1 MKKRLLVIG
10 GVAAGPKVAAKA
22 RRGDPDMEIVVYQE
36 EDEISY
42 AGCGL
47 PYYISGVI
55 GERDDLISRTP
66 GKFALEGIRIL
77 KNRRI
82 ENIDVQNHV
91 ISGQKIGSGES
102 FTDHYDRLVIAIG
115 AYPIRPKI
123 EGIDLNHIFYL
134 RSIFDADAIFERI
147 RTENIRNMVIAGGG
161 YIGLELAESLIHR
174 GKNVTI
180 VELAPQILTLFDED
194 FAGILRQYLEKKGVK
209 VFTSE
214 GIKALRGKEGKVT
227 HVQTVLREI
236 EADAVLM
243 SLGIRPQVEL
253 AKKAGLR
260 IGETGAIWINEKME
274 TSAEGIYAAGDCVE
288 TTHLITGKKVWI
300 PLGSTANKQ
309 GRVVGVNVCGGN
321 ATFLGVMGTTVFKT
335 FDFNVAKTGLN
346 MREAEKEGFHPIQAI
361 VRGHDRAH
369 YYPGR
374 KESTLKVI
382 ADKETGRILGGQAI
396 GEGPSDKFIDILAM
410 ALHAKMTCRELGNV
424 DLAYAPP
431 FSPVLSPVIVAANVI
446 MNKLEGRVG
455 GIQASEVREKLQT
468 SKENFQVLDVR
479 EEDEVKQK
487 RIPNSTWIPYG
498 ELKKRLNELDKGKEI
513 AVHCESGLRSY
524 KACLNLQHEG
534 FKNVKN
540 IDGGMLCWCYDVE
553 SAPPSPPR
561 VWIGEGETAGFQSKC
576 RISLLGKGEGMR
588 GADPLTPLSPPGNG
602 EL

>member
-10 GVAAGPKVAAKA
+10 GVAAGPKAAAKA
-22 RRGDPDMEIVVYQE
+22 RRCDPEMEIVVYQE
-36 EDEISY
+36 EDDISY

-55 GERDDLISRTP
+55 EDREELISRTP
-66 GKFALEGIRIL
+66 GKFAQDGIKIL

-82 ENIDVQNHV
+82 EKIDLQNSTV
-91 ISGQKIGSGES
+91 TGRRVGSGET
-102 FTDHYDRLVIAIG
+102 FTDQFDRLVIATG

-123 EGIDLNHIFYL
+123 EGIDLKNVFYL
-134 RSIFDADAIFERI
+134 RSIFDADAIFGQI
-147 RTENIRNMVIAGGG
+147 RSEGIQNVAIAGGG
-161 YIGLELAESLIHR
+161 YIGLEMAESLVHL

-209 VFTSE
+209 IFTSE

-227 HVQTVLREI
+227 HVQTMGHEI
-236 EADAVLM
+236 EANGVLM

-253 AKKAGLR
+253 AKQAGLR
-260 IGETGAIWINEKME
+260 IGETGAIWVNEKME
-274 TSAEGIYAAGDCVE
+274 TSAEGVYAAGDCVE
-288 TTHLITGKKVWI
+288 TTNLKTRKKVWI

-321 ATFLGVMGTTVFKT
+321 ATFPGVMGTAIFKT

-346 MREAEKEGFHPIQAI
+346 MREAEKEGFHPVQAI
-361 VRGHDRAH
+361 VRGFDRAH

-382 ADKETGRILGGQAI
+382 ADKETGRILGVQAV
-396 GEGPSDKFIDILAM
+396 GEGSSDKFIDILAM
-410 ALHAKMTCRELGNV
+410 ALHGRMTCQQLASV

-431 FSPVLSPVIVAANVI
+431 FSPALSPVIVAANVL
-446 MNKLEGRVG
+446 MNKLEGKVE
-455 GIQASEVREKLQT
+455 GIQASEVREKLKT

-479 EEDEVKQK
+479 EEEEVKAK
-487 RIPNSTWIPYG
+487 RIPNTIWVPYG
-498 ELKKRLNELDKGKEI
+498 ELKKRLGELDKRKET

-524 KACLNLQHEG
+524 KACLKLQQEG
-534 FKNVKN
+534 FENVKN
-540 IDGGMLCWCYDVE
+540 IDGGMLCWCYDLE
-553 SAPPSPPR
+553 ASPAK
-561 VWIGEGETAGFQSKC
+561 E
-576 RISLLGKGEGMR
+576 KG
-588 GADPLTPLSPPGNG
+588 
-602 EL
+602 